1 MPLTY
6 KRIST
11 NLVINPV
18 EILLAAAMNNK
29 LRNKLRSA
37 NRELQ
42 KIYKEGFQSFLST
55 RKIQKQKN
63 WWQQIR
69 ACNSANY

>member
-18 EILLAAAMNNK
+18 EILFGCNK
-29 LRNKLRSA
+29 QQTTK
-37 NRELQ
+37 Q
-42 KIYKEGFQSFLST
+42 IKISESGITENL
-55 RKIQKQKN
+55 
-63 WWQQIR
+63 
-69 ACNSANY
+69 